1 MFLSTTKVYSIVA
14 ISAASL
20 AACGGGSSASDN
32 SGAQNPELNPLA
44 LNTIASIS
52 ATENNSETID
62 ISWTPSEDA
71 ELNISQAPSP
81 ELGLKLE
88 GTSLTVTLPEVTT
101 DTNTEF
107 TVELIQDGETVD
119 SQTVS
124 VNIDNDPRQLYAQNY
139 DDYRLA
145 EEVATETDSWRLENI
160 GIYAETITQ
169 DGEPQTVCYPTPE
182 DCRESYAFYEGNA
195 DYVRGDFN
203 DDGHTDVAVS
213 IVYFPHTLPRDIT
226 EYPARVMIFENNGD
240 GTMKLNNS
248 IIADYENI
256 HRFSAYRI
264 KSADFNG
271 DGVPDIVASSL
282 YQVFDEWDEE
292 RAEHERGPELPLLL
306 LSNGEGQLV
315 DASNQLNLDM
325 SGTDDASAYSI
336 GHNMSVGDINNDGH
350 PDIYTGLSVLL
361 NDGNGVFTDKTDA
374 YFTAD
379 EQWSQPFA
387 SALGDMNNDG
397 RTDLAMFDYRQVFP
411 DPVDLYRN
419 QLILSTTGGT
429 SLTIVNQP
437 TIIPFPE
444 EYWGAD
450 NTHTN
455 YAIMGDLAEDYP
467 GDELVIA
474 QTRLDPYYDG
484 RVLRM
489 FALDEQENLIELTD
503 RLENNDLRLGS
514 EHHGYVS
521 GEGSLHLMDF
531 DKDGTLDIVDV
542 TQGGSRCESED
553 KCQQELAVFLNQG
566 DGTFVYNPITNIP
579 SITEYSFEGY
589 NFEDNDLPNLGT
601 SYPVDLGH
609 PSGFSLL
616 SRVSTVGPNFLKDG
630 DEEQMIW
637 YIMNRKQNGL

>member
-1 MFLSTTKVYSIVA
+1 MSLSKSKIYYLIA
-14 ISAASL
+14 ISL
-20 AACGGGSSASDN
+20 GTLTACGGGSSASND
-32 SGAQNPELNPLA
+32 SGTQAPEPDPVA
-44 LNTIASIS
+44 LDTLPSIS
-52 ATENNSETID
+52 ATENKSETID
-62 ISWTPSEDA
+62 ISWTPGEEA
-71 ELNISQAPSP
+71 ELNISQESSP
-81 ELGLKLE
+81 ALGLTLE
-88 GTSLTVTLPEVTT
+88 GTSLTVTLPEVT
-101 DTNTEF
+101 DDVSTEF
-107 TVELIQDGETVD
+107 TVELIQDGNTVD
-119 SQTVS
+119 EQTVT
-124 VNIDNDPRQLYAQNY
+124 VNIDNDPRQLYAENY

-271 DGVPDIVASSL
+271 DGVPDIIASSL
-282 YQVFDEWDEE
+282 SRVTDEWVEE
-292 RAEHERGPELPLLL
+292 RSQHQNAPELPLLL

-315 DASNQLNLDM
+315 DASDQLNLHM
-325 SGTDDASAYSI
+325 SIEDGYSV

-361 NDGNGVFTDKTDA
+361 NDGNGVFTDKTDD
-374 YFTAD
+374 YFTAN

-387 SALGDMNNDG
+387 SALGDMNDDG

-411 DPVDLYRN
+411 DPVDIHRN
-419 QLILSTTGGT
+419 QLLISTSGGA
-429 SLTIVNQP
+429 SLTMVNQP

-450 NTHTN
+450 NSHTN

-609 PSGFSLL
+609 SDGFSLL
-616 SRVSTVGPNFLKDG
+616 SRVGTVNPDLLKEG

>member
-1 MFLSTTKVYSIVA
+1 MSLSTTKVYSIAA
-14 ISAASL
+14 ISAVSL
-20 AACGGGSSASDN
+20 AACGGGSNASTD
-32 SGAQNPELNPLA
+32 SGAQNPKLNPVA

-62 ISWTPSEDA
+62 ISWTPGEEA
-71 ELNISQAPSP
+71 ELNVSQESSP
-81 ELGLKLE
+81 ELGLTLDR
-88 GTSLTVTLPEVTT
+88 TSLTVTLPEVT
-101 DTNTEF
+101 DDVSTEF

-145 EEVATETDSWRLENI
+145 EEVATETDNWRLENI

-350 PDIYTGLSVLL
+350 PDIFTGISVLL
-361 NDGNGVFTDKTDA
+361 NDGNGVFTDKTDD

-387 SALGDMNNDG
+387 SALGDMNDDG
-397 RTDLAMFDYRQVFP
+397 RTDLAMFNYLQVFP
-411 DPVDLYRN
+411 EPINIYRS
-419 QLILSTTGGT
+419 QLLISASGGS
-429 SLTIVNQP
+429 SLTMVNQP

-484 RVLRM
+484 RILRM

-637 YIMNRKQNGL
+637 YIMNRKENRL

>member
-1 MFLSTTKVYSIVA
+1 MFLSTTKVYFIVA

-20 AACGGGSSASDN
+20 TACGGGSSASDD
-32 SGAQNPELNPLA
+32 SGAQNPELNPVA
-44 LNTIASIS
+44 LDTIASIS

-107 TVELIQDGETVD
+107 TVELIQDGEPVD

-182 DCRESYAFYEGNA
+182 NCRESYAFYEGNA

-264 KSADFNG
+264 KSADFTG
-271 DGVPDIVASSL
+271 DGVPDIIASSL
-282 YQVFDEWDEE
+282 YQVFDEWNEE

-325 SGTDDASAYSI
+325 SGADDASAYSI

-350 PDIYTGLSVLL
+350 PDIFTGISVLL
-361 NDGNGVFTDKTDA
+361 NDGNGVFTDKTDD

-387 SALGDMNNDG
+387 SALGDMNDDG
-397 RTDLAMFDYRQVFP
+397 RTDLAMFNYLQVFP
-411 DPVDLYRN
+411 EPINIYRS
-419 QLILSTTGGT
+419 QLLISASGGS
-429 SLTIVNQP
+429 SLTMVNQP
-437 TIIPFPE
+437 TIIPLPE

-566 DGTFVYNPITNIP
+566 DGTFVYNPIANIP

-616 SRVSTVGPNFLKDG
+616 SRVSTVGPNFLKNG

-637 YIMNRKQNGL
+637 YIMNRKENGL